1 MGGGTDLLVLV
12 EEGLA
17 QPSHLVDI
25 RGVPEA
31 RAISW
36 SSSGSVTIGAAVELS
51 TIAGDSLLRE
61 RFPALVEACAAVGTP
76 ALRNMGTLGGNL
88 CQRPRCSYFRN
99 GFACWKTGA
108 NSCPAEQGENRQLA
122 IFGTGPCRAVH
133 PSDTA
138 VALLALDARLHLAS
152 SAGQRTASVREV
164 ISTADPTRE
173 ALLRPGELIV
183 AVEIPAGASSGRQT
197 YMKLMQRGAWDF
209 ALVSLAAVR
218 HSDGTVRLVLGGV
231 AGSPWEADHSV
242 EEDCAAGRLAEDD
255 VDSLV
260 DRALQGAHP
269 LDGNEYK
276 VVLARS
282 LLRRG
287 IGFVAGLARKP

>member
-1 MGGGTDLLVLV
+1 
-12 EEGLA
+12 
-17 QPSHLVDI
+17 
-25 RGVPEA
+25 
-31 RAISW
+31 
-36 SSSGSVTIGAAVELS
+36 
-51 TIAGDSLLRE
+51 
-61 RFPALVEACAAVGTP
+61 
-76 ALRNMGTLGGNL
+76 
-88 CQRPRCSYFRN
+88 
-99 GFACWKTGA
+99 
-108 NSCPAEQGENRQLA
+108 
-122 IFGTGPCRAVH
+122 
-133 PSDTA
+133 
-138 VALLALDARLHLAS
+138 
-152 SAGQRTASVREV
+152 
-164 ISTADPTRE
+164 
-173 ALLRPGELIV
+173 
-183 AVEIPAGASSGRQT
+183 
-197 YMKLMQRGAWDF
+197 MKLMQRGAWDF